1 VGMSVTS
8 AYDPMLGKVAA
19 WGPDRATAL
28 RRLDAALAGTAVL
41 GVTTNI
47 AFLRDLLADP
57 DVQAGNLD
65 TSLAERIAAERGTR
79 SRPIGAVA
87 HDPNLAGAVGHN
99 PKRSGPPDEVL
110 AGAALARLLACEP
123 ADAVVD
129 PWDIPDG
136 WRIGGRAWT
145 RFRFSA
151 GTAHTVAEVRVRG
164 LASAGAEVAVGDG
177 DPVPARAE
185 FRQAGPLGAGQQ
197 DAGQQGIDLI
207 VTVAGRTVRF
217 AYAADGA
224 TTWLGRD
231 GQAWALT
238 EEQAAPVRGGRA
250 GAADST
256 VRSPMPGTVLAVHVA
271 AGQQVTAGQP
281 VAVVEAMKMEHTV
294 VAPSEGTVIELT
306 AKPGQQVGM
315 DEPLA
320 VIEGQESEPDGQ
332 LPP

>member
-1 VGMSVTS
+1 MSVTS
-8 AYDPMLGKVAA
+8 AYDPMLGKVAV

-57 DVQAGNLD
+57 DVQAGRLD
-65 TSLAERIAAERGTR
+65 TGLAERIAA
-79 SRPIGAVA
+79 SDV
-87 HDPNLAGAVGHN
+87 H
-99 PKRSGPPDEVL
+99 PPDEVL
-110 AGAALARLLACEP
+110 AAAALARLLSREP

-136 WRIGGRAWT
+136 WRVGERAWT
-145 RFRFSA
+145 RFRFTS
-151 GTAHTVAEVRVRG
+151 GDGHAEVRVRG

-185 FRQAGPLGAGQQ
+185 LRPASPRGT
-197 DAGQQGIDLI
+197 DL
-207 VTVAGRTVRF
+207 VVAYAGRTLSY
-217 AYAADGA
+217 AYAADGT

-231 GQAWALT
+231 GQAWPLT

-271 AGQQVTAGQP
+271 VGQQVTADQP

-294 VAPSEGTVIELT
+294 TAPADGTVTELT
-306 AKPGQQVGM
+306 AKPGQQVRM

-320 VIEGQESEPDGQ
+320 VIEGRS
-332 LPP
+332 

>member
-1 VGMSVTS
+1 M
-8 AYDPMLGKVAA
+8 YKRQVAA
-19 WGPDRATAL
+19 WGQDRATAL

-47 AFLRDLLADP
+47 AFLRDLLGDP
-57 DVQAGNLD
+57 DVQAGRLD
-65 TSLAERIAAERGTR
+65 TGLAERIAAEWGTR
-79 SRPIGAVA
+79 SRSIGAVG
-87 HDPNLAGAVGHN
+87 HNPNLAGAVGHN
-99 PKRSGPPDEVL
+99 PNQSGPPDEVL
-110 AGAALARLLACEP
+110 AGTALARLLAAEP
-123 ADAVVD
+123 AGAVVD

-136 WRIGGRAWT
+136 WRVGGRAWT
-145 RFRFSA
+145 RFRLGA
-151 GTAHTVAEVRVRG
+151 RPGHATAEVRVQG
-164 LASAGAEVAVGDG
+164 LASAAAEVAVGDG
-177 DPVPARAE
+177 DPAPARAE
-185 FRQAGPLGAGQQ
+185 FREAGAGRR
-197 DAGQQGIDLI
+197 GTDLI
-207 VTVAGRTVRF
+207 VTYGDRTLSH

-320 VIEGQESEPDGQ
+320 VIERQELTRDAQ